1 MALHPIDTAIVI
13 VYMLVTIQIGV
24 YFRKRAMRKL
34 DAYYLAE
41 RQTSWWMIGLS
52 GCSSYTDIGGT
63 MLIVGLMFYLGIK
76 SMWVLHIAW
85 GFFMMAI
92 YMSYQAKYIRRSG
105 VMTPAEWNVTR
116 FGDNRDTDH
125 LRLAVAGFVLLS
137 MILTLMYVAVGT
149 GKFAEEFV
157 PLPRWASTSI
167 LFVAVGIYVTFGGFF
182 GVVWTDIF
190 QTVLI
195 ILGAVGL
202 SIAALSLPDGLP
214 ALAARSP
221 EWGSLM
227 PTATLWPEYLNQA
240 PATYHQYFPFGP
252 LILAS
257 IVWLTFKLLAGPLGW
272 DFAFFLTTKSDRE
285 ASLAAGAWTLGH
297 TVRWLLAGSFLAFG
311 VHYMGTTETFD
322 AERIM
327 PIVVRNLPIGISGLF
342 MAVLLAALM
351 STLSAIINVT
361 SNVVL
366 NDFLKRYLA
375 KNMPEQSLI
384 RLGMVVS
391 SGVMIFGFALSF
403 MYEQIVS
410 AWELLL
416 YVMLTMIMVPAAVR
430 WHWWRFNARAFL
442 WSMAASTGV
451 VVIHKAFL
459 NDLPLH
465 WAILF
470 LMGASFF
477 ATLVI
482 TLITKPSDMET
493 LVPFYAKVRPF
504 GIWGPVRREAVRRG
518 LVPAKDPEPL
528 FDILNSVIAAFFQF
542 CLGVIPLYMFLKDWS
557 SVALWVVLLLVTV
570 AILYQT
576 WYKHLPPK
584 EAHVKQPAP
593 SPEFVAEKR

>member
-1 MALHPIDTAIVI
+1 MTLHPIDTAIVI
-13 VYMLVTIQIGV
+13 VYMLATIQIGV
-24 YFRKRAMRKL
+24 YFRKRAMSKL

-52 GCSSYTDIGGT
+52 GCSSYVDIGGT
-63 MLIVGLMFYLGIK
+63 MLIVGLMFYIGIK
-76 SMWVLHIAW
+76 SMWVLHVGW

-92 YMSYQAKYIRRSG
+92 YMAYQAKYIRRSG

-116 FGDNRDTDH
+116 FGDNRDTDY
-125 LRLAVAGFVLLS
+125 LRLAVAAFVLLS

-167 LFVAVGIYVTFGGFF
+167 LFVVVGIYVTFGGFF

-195 ILGAVGL
+195 ILGAIGL
-202 SIAALSLPDGLP
+202 SIAALYLPDGLP
-214 ALAARSP
+214 ALAAKAP
-221 EWGSLM
+221 EWGSLT
-227 PTATLWPEYLNQA
+227 PTATLWPDYLKTA
-240 PATYHQYFPFGP
+240 PDSYHQYFSFGP
-252 LILAS
+252 YVLAS
-257 IVWLTFKLLAGPLGW
+257 IVWMGFKLLAGPLGW
-272 DFAFFLTTKSDRE
+272 DFAFFLTTRSDRE

-311 VHYMGTTETFD
+311 IHYMGTTPSFD

-366 NDFLKRYLA
+366 NDFLKRYFA
-375 KNMPEQSLI
+375 KNMSEHSLV
-384 RLGMVVS
+384 RLGMAASSVVI
-391 SGVMIFGFALSF
+391 IFGFALSF
-403 MYEQIVS
+403 MYEQIIS

-416 YVMLTMIMVPAAVR
+416 YVMLTMIMVPAALR
-430 WHWWRFNARAFL
+430 WHWWRFNAKAFL

-459 NDLPLH
+459 NDLPLP

-470 LMGASFF
+470 LMVSSFL
-477 ATLVI
+477 ATM
-482 TLITKPSDMET
+482 LITFVTPPSDMET
-493 LVPFYAKVRPF
+493 LVRFYAKVRPF
-504 GIWGPVRREAVRRG
+504 GVWGPVRREAVRRG
-518 LVPAKDPEPL
+518 LVPAEDSEPMY
-528 FDILNSVIAAFFQF
+528 DILNSVIASFFQF
-542 CLGVIPLYMFLKDWS
+542 CLGVIPLYMFMKEWS
-557 SVALWVVLLLVTV
+557 SMGLWIFVLLIT
-570 AILYQT
+570 AGILYKT

-584 EAHVKQPAP
+584 PEENSSPAP
-593 SPEFVAEKR
+593 SPEIAAEKV

>member
-1 MALHPIDTAIVI
+1 MALHPIDAIIII
-13 VYMLVTIQIGV
+13 VYMLATIQIGV
-24 YFRKRAMRKL
+24 YFRKRAMRRL

-41 RQTSWWMIGLS
+41 RQTTWWMISLS

-63 MLIVGLMFYLGIK
+63 MLIVGLMYYLGIK

-105 VMTPAEWNVTR
+105 VMTLAEWNITR
-116 FGDNRDTDH
+116 FGNNRDTEI
-125 LRLAVAGFVLLS
+125 LRGAVAGFVLFS

-167 LFVAVGIYVTFGGFF
+167 LFIAVGIYVTFGGFF
-182 GVVWTDIF
+182 GVVWTDMF

-195 ILGAVGL
+195 IVGAIGL
-202 SIAALSLPDGLP
+202 SIAALSLPDGLV
-214 ALAARSP
+214 AIAARTP
-221 EWGSLM
+221 EWGSLT
-227 PTATLWPEYLNQA
+227 PTMSLWPDYLAQA

-257 IVWLTFKLLAGPLGW
+257 LVWMLFKLLAGPLGW
-272 DFAFFLTTKSDRE
+272 DFTFFLTTKSARQ
-285 ASLAAGAWTLGH
+285 ASLAAGGWTLGH

-311 VHYMGTTETFD
+311 IHYMGTSQHFD

-327 PIVVRNLPIGISGLF
+327 PIVVRNLPVGISGLF

-361 SNVVL
+361 SNVML
-366 NDFLKRYLA
+366 NDFLKRYFA
-375 KNMPEQSLI
+375 KHMPEHSLV
-384 RLGMVVS
+384 RLGMVAS
-391 SGVMIFGFALSF
+391 SAAMIFGFGLSF

-416 YVMLTMIMVPAAVR
+416 YVMLTMIMVPAAMR

-442 WSMAASTGV
+442 WSMAASIGV
-451 VVIHKAFL
+451 VVVHKLFL
-459 NDLPLH
+459 NDLPLY

-470 LMGASFF
+470 LMSASF
-477 ATLVI
+477 AATVVITWLTEPTDMDTLVR
-482 TLITKPSDMET
+482 
-493 LVPFYAKVRPF
+493 FYAKVRPF
-504 GIWGPVRREAVRRG
+504 GLWGPVRREAVRRG
-518 LVPAKDPEPL
+518 LVPEKDPEPTL
-528 FDILNSVIAAFFQF
+528 DMVNAVVASFFQF

-557 SVALWVVLLLVTV
+557 SVGLWLVLLLITV
-570 AILYQT
+570 AVLYKT
-576 WYKHLPPK
+576 WYKHLPP
-584 EAHVKQPAP
+584 EDEEHTGVDVPRDL
-593 SPEFVAEKR
+593 VAEET

>member
-1 MALHPIDTAIVI
+1 MALHPIDIAIVI
-13 VYMLVTIQIGV
+13 VYLLATIQIGV
-24 YFRKRAMRKL
+24 YFRKRAMRRL

-63 MLIVGLMFYLGIK
+63 MLIVGLMYYLGIK

-116 FGDNRDTDH
+116 FGDNKDTDA

-167 LFVAVGIYVTFGGFF
+167 LFVVVGIYVTFGGFF

-202 SIAALSLPDGLP
+202 SIAALYLPDGLP

-227 PTATLWPEYLNQA
+227 PTTTLWPDYLTQA
-240 PATYHQYFPFGP
+240 PATYHQYFAFGP
-252 LILAS
+252 LIMAS
-257 IVWLTFKLLAGPLGW
+257 LVWLVFKLLAGPLGW
-272 DFAFFLTTKSDRE
+272 DFAFFLTTKNTRE

-297 TVRWLLAGSFLAFG
+297 TVRWLIAGSFLAFG
-311 VHYMGTTETFD
+311 VHYMGTSQSFD

-327 PIVVRNLPIGISGLF
+327 PIVVRNLPVGISGLF

-366 NDFLKRYLA
+366 NDFLKRYFA
-375 KNMPEQSLI
+375 KNMPEQSLV
-384 RLGMVVS
+384 RLGMVAS
-391 SGVMIFGFALSF
+391 SAVMIFGFALSF

-416 YVMLTMIMVPAAVR
+416 YVMLTMIMVPAALR
-430 WHWWRFNARAFL
+430 WHWWRFNAKAFL

-451 VVIHKAFL
+451 VVVHKVFL
-459 NDLPLH
+459 DHLPLY

-470 LMGASFF
+470 LMGASFV
-477 ATLVI
+477 ATVLITLV
-482 TLITKPSDMET
+482 TKPSDMET
-493 LVPFYAKVRPF
+493 LVRFYTKVRPF
-504 GIWGPVRREAVRRG
+504 GVWGPVRCEAVRRG
-518 LVPAKDPEPL
+518 LVPANDPEPM
-528 FDILNSVIAAFFQF
+528 FDILNSFIASFFQF
-542 CLGVIPLYMFLKDWS
+542 CLGVVPLYMFLKDWS
-557 SVALWVVLLLVTV
+557 SMGLWLALLLVTATV
-570 AILYQT
+570 LYKT
-576 WYKHLPPK
+576 WYKHLPSKDEDNLEVSKTP
-584 EAHVKQPAP
+584 VLI
-593 SPEFVAEKR
+593 PEES